1 MQRFILKIACFL
13 FCLFFALV
21 VGNAQAAKSSVQHV
35 SNRIKIERPPDT
47 SSSEPASDESETPEK
62 PAEENAVAEKPEEK
76 PQPAQKTVEEKA
88 VKAQEQKT
96 TGQKKE
102 ADSEAMRKESIGLL
116 GEKQELYARKGR
128 LDPFAPF
135 VQSPEPES
143 GQKAR
148 KKLQRREPRT
158 PLERLSLGQLKLTAI
173 MELPEQKL
181 AMVEEASGKG
191 YVVKKGTYIGDQGGR
206 ITKVLSDAI
215 VIEEKYLD
223 VFGNVDVRKKQLK
236 LQK

>member
-1 MQRFILKIACFL
+1 M
-13 FCLFFALV
+13 
-21 VGNAQAAKSSVQHV
+21 AAKSSVRHV
-35 SNRIKIERPPDT
+35 SDRIKIVRPEQSTTGSATAT
-47 SSSEPASDESETPEK
+47 SEKREK
-62 PAEENAVAEKPEEK
+62 PAEEKIVAKEPGEKSAASGK
-76 PQPAQKTVEEKA
+76 SVEEKA
-88 VKAQEQKT
+88 TKAQKEKT
-96 TGQKKE
+96 RKKKQT
-102 ADSEAMRKESIGLL
+102 DSEAMRKEAIGLM
-116 GEKQELYARKGR
+116 GEKQELYTRKGR

-135 VQSPEPES
+135 MQGPEPES
-143 GQKAR
+143 GQKAQ
-148 KKLQRREPRT
+148 KKLQRRKPRT
-158 PLERLSLGQLKLTAI
+158 PLERLSLGQLSLTAI
-173 MELPEQKL
+173 METPDHKM

>member
-13 FCLFFALV
+13 FCLFFALA
-21 VGNAQAAKSSVQHV
+21 VGNTQAAKSSVRHV
-35 SNRIKIERPPDT
+35 SNRIKIERPEKP
-47 SSSEPASDESETPEK
+47 SPEPALVESEKQEK
-62 PAEENAVAEKPEEK
+62 PAEEKAVAEKPEEK
-76 PQPAQKTVEEKA
+76 PQPAQKTVEEKVA
-88 VKAQEQKT
+88 KAQEQT
-96 TGQKKE
+96 TDQKKK

-143 GQKAR
+143 GQKAQKR
-148 KKLQRREPRT
+148 LQRRKPRT
-158 PLERLSLGQLKLTAI
+158 PLERLSLGQLRLTAI
-173 MELPEQKL
+173 METPEHRL